1 MIQKWWEMAICKNKW
16 TTGKWTST
24 PRSPPIVHL
33 ARRGY
38 ETRKSCPQYLYFEL
52 QTLKIWTR
60 HIIHNIYAVKQSC
73 LIKFDLFWMS
83 QNGLALQEFHNAPDR
98 NLSDPMM
105 KDHHLRNLSN
115 KKWEQNVMNLT
126 EVAGWLRGQCGRIWQ
141 LMSTEHTTDAVS
153 PAAVQT
159 LLLCKSEYFTK
170 LNATI

>member
-1 MIQKWWEMAICKNKW
+1 
-16 TTGKWTST
+16 
-24 PRSPPIVHL
+24 
-33 ARRGY
+33 
-38 ETRKSCPQYLYFEL
+38 
-52 QTLKIWTR
+52 
-60 HIIHNIYAVKQSC
+60 
-73 LIKFDLFWMS
+73 MS
-83 QNGLALQEFHNAPDR
+83 QHGLALQEFHNAPDR

-141 LMSTEHTTDAVS
+141 LSTEHTTDAVS